1 MFSDNDIKKFKLAGE
16 KIDLAQKVL
25 IISHLSPDVDAI
37 ASLCFFIDIFQRK
50 NKYFLAWA
58 DNKNSDYYYL
68 PNEESI
74 VGNKEDLF
82 LKIKNDLNKDE
93 ELSSDFLSLF
103 DLIITLDCG
112 SLERTSLAEEIKF
125 IKKSDRPPFII
136 EIDHHAPSETYA
148 DLEIKIPLASTTEL
162 LYHLSD
168 INNIEINRNLAN
180 CILAGILTD
189 TANFLYPSVS
199 SKTLEISSKM
209 MALGAQF
216 PKLLNSTWRNKS
228 FLEMKI
234 WGLALANLKVNERYN
249 IAFSVLPYE
258 DLNNFKKL
266 YGNFSADIFSDIAG
280 FLSSLSETN
289 ITMLIREEEEGKIK
303 GSLRVGS
310 LISDSNEEREGAKDI
325 DVTKLAKVFGGG
337 GHKKASGFF
346 IEGNIVKMGEGFR
359 VV

>member
-1 MFSDNDIKKFKLAGE
+1 MFSDNDIQKFKLAGE
-16 KIDLAQKVL
+16 KIESAQKVL
-25 IISHLSPDVDAI
+25 VVSHLSPDVDAI

-58 DNKNSDYYYL
+58 DNKNNDYYYL
-68 PNEESI
+68 PNEELVLGS
-74 VGNKEDLF
+74 KEELF
-82 LKIKNDLNKDE
+82 SKVKNDLNAGAD
-93 ELSSDFLSLF
+93 LSADFLSLF

-112 SLERTSLAEEIKF
+112 SLERTSLAEEIKL
-125 IKKSDRPPFII
+125 IKNSDRSPFIM
-136 EIDHHAPSETYA
+136 EIDHHVPAETYA

-162 LYHLSD
+162 LYHLAD
-168 INNIEINRNLAN
+168 INEIEINRNLAN

-199 SKTLEISSKM
+199 SKTMEISSKM

-234 WGLALANLKVNERYN
+234 WGLALANLKVNEKYN
-249 IAFSVLPYE
+249 IASSVLPYE
-258 DLNNFKKL
+258 DLNNFKKI
-266 YGNFSADIFSDIAG
+266 YGNFSADVFGDITG
-280 FLSSLSETN
+280 FLSSLSETDV
-289 ITMLIREEEEGKIK
+289 TMLIREEERGKIK

-310 LISDSNEEREGAKDI
+310 LNSDINKELGEIKDI
-325 DVTKLAKVFGGG
+325 DVTKLAKIFGGG
-337 GHKKASGFF
+337 GHKKASGFLL
-346 IEGNIVKMGEGFR
+346 EGSIVKENDGFR